1 VIGGGPAGLAMA
13 GALRLRGLNA
23 VVLEAGSLVGSSW
36 RHHYERLHL
45 HTIRSLSGLPGLSIP
60 RGCGRYVARL
70 DLVRYLEQYA
80 MHFDLEVHPGV
91 RVTAIAPVGS
101 QHRDGARWRVTTDGG
116 QELQA
121 RTVVVATGYNN
132 TPSLLDQPGSGSF
145 RGPILHA
152 SDYRDGSPFR
162 GRDVLVVGTGNTG
175 AEIAVDLVEHGAA
188 RVRIAVRR
196 PPHLVRRDVGPVPN
210 QVFAVLLRHLPDPVV
225 DRIAAIQVR
234 LTVPDLSPYG
244 LPRPPPDLATR
255 IRREG
260 SIPTQD
266 VGLIDAV
273 RAGRVEP
280 VPAILRFEGGA
291 VRLVD
296 GSLLYPDA
304 VIAATGYR
312 RGLDAVVGPLGV
324 LDESGS
330 PVRRG
335 GRPAAPGLYF
345 LGYTIAI
352 SGGLREI
359 GIEARRIAR
368 RERLAAPR

>member
-13 GALRLRGLNA
+13 GALRLRGLDA
-23 VVLEAGSLVGSSW
+23 VVLEAGALVGSSW
-36 RHHYERLHL
+36 RHHYDRLHL

-91 RVTAIAPVGS
+91 RVTGLEPVGP
-101 QHRDGARWRVTTDGG
+101 RRPDGARWRVTTDSGA
-116 QELQA
+116 ELHA
-121 RTVVVATGYNN
+121 RTVIVATGHNH
-132 TPSLLDQPGSGSF
+132 TPRLLDQPGSGTF

-175 AEIAVDLVEHGAA
+175 AEIAVDLAEHGAK
-188 RVRIAVRR
+188 RVRIAVRT

-210 QVFAVLLRHLPDPVV
+210 QVMGVLVRRLPDPLV

-234 LTVPDLSPYG
+234 LSVPDLSPFG

-255 IRREG
+255 IRRDG

-273 RAGRVEP
+273 RSGRVEP
-280 VPAILRFEGGA
+280 VPAILRFEEGA
-291 VRLVD
+291 VRLAD
-296 GSLLYPDA
+296 GSLIRPDA

-312 RGLDAVVGPLGV
+312 RGLESMVGGLGV
-324 LDESGS
+324 LDESGR

-345 LGYTIAI
+345 LGYSIVI
-352 SGGLREI
+352 SGALREI

-368 RERLAAPR
+368 RERLAALR